1 MLKWFSISGI
11 MTEAK
16 RIRWPKRKELVKDT
30 TTVVAIIT
38 LFGVFFVFA
47 QVLITFFVTSIGV

>member
-16 RIRWPKRKELVKDT
+16 RIRWPKQKELVKDT

>member
-47 QVLITFFVTSIGV
+47 QILITFFVTAIGV

>member
-38 LFGVFFVFA
+38 LFGVFFVLA
-47 QVLITFFVTSIGV
+47 QVIITLFVTSIGV